1 MLRFISRVLFKD
13 PVFAATAILTMAL
26 GIGVS
31 TAVFSI
37 ANAVLFRPLPFHDPA
52 RLVILNGLDR
62 RNPVQIDA
70 FSWPRFEFLLEHA
83 RSYSDLAAFA
93 AEDFTFQGG
102 GEAERLVCARVS
114 QNFFSVLG
122 VAPALGSGFGSSR
135 TDVMISHE
143 FWSRSLN
150 SDSAIIGR
158 ALELNGLAYTVAGV
172 LPPDFQFLPIARKVD
187 VFIPRPFELT
197 VLKQSQVDAG
207 AGYLFALARLRPGVS
222 RDRAQAEMATLDADY
237 RRLKP
242 ALVDAGASF
251 SVQATLLRDYMIA
264 DIKSAVLVLI
274 CAVGFVL
281 LISCA
286 NVAGL
291 LLARAL
297 ERRKEI
303 AIRRALGAPALLIV
317 GQLLRESLVL
327 AFAGCAAGLALS
339 AAATR
344 LLVSLTAPTF
354 AMVAGVH
361 LDPTAVL
368 FALAASLLC
377 GILFGLAPALQLS
390 GVGVEATLRAESGRG
405 TGNRQRHLARSILI
419 VSQVALSIVLL
430 AGSTLLFRSF
440 ERLRHSNAGFDP
452 NHLLTVSLTLTTARY
467 TTAAL
472 ENTFTRQALDRI
484 KAIPGVISASVS
496 SALPVNPMRSTP
508 MLIDGQDPVPL
519 RSRPVLFY
527 QMFTPDYA
535 KTLRVPL
542 LQGRMFDEHDNE
554 TSAQVAMVNGAF
566 VRRYWPDRNPVGASV
581 LIGLGTKPTPVVGVL
596 ADVKND
602 KLSEDAVPEVYVPW
616 TQHPWQYVRITV
628 RTAGDPAALFQAVRR
643 AIAATDPAQPIMEIK
658 TMEEVLD
665 NASREPRMLMVLV
678 GIFSVCAFIMAV
690 VGLYGVISYSV
701 AQRTRELGVRVA
713 LGASAGDISRMVI
726 RQAAVLSGLGIMI
739 GIFAALAL
747 TRLIAAELYGL
758 SPADP
763 VSYAAS
769 ATVFAIVS
777 IAASLIPARR
787 AARLNPVD
795 ALRAE

>member
-13 PVFAATAILTMAL
+13 PVFAATAVLTMAL

-62 RNPVQIDA
+62 RNPVQVDA
-70 FSWPRFEFLLEHA
+70 FSWPRFEFLREHA

-93 AEDFTFQGG
+93 AEDFTFQGAD
-102 GEAERLVCARVS
+102 EAERLVCARVS

-207 AGYLFALARLRPGVS
+207 AGYLFALARLAPGVS
-222 RDRAQAEMATLDADY
+222 RDQAQAEMATLDADY

-344 LLVSLTAPTF
+344 ILVSLTASTF

-405 TGNRQRHLARSILI
+405 TGNRQRHMARSVLI

-472 ENTFTRQALDRI
+472 ENTFTRQALGRI
-484 KAIPGVISASVS
+484 TAIPGVVSASVS

-554 TSAQVAMVNGAF
+554 TSAQVAMVNRAF
-566 VRRYWPDRNPVGASV
+566 VRRYWPDRNPVDASI

-628 RTAGDPAALFQAVRR
+628 RTAGDPAALSQAVRR
-643 AIAATDPAQPIMEIK
+643 AIAATDPSQPIMEIK

-678 GIFSVCAFIMAV
+678 GIFSLCAFVMAV

-713 LGASAGDISRMVI
+713 LGASAADISRMVI
-726 RQAAVLSGLGIMI
+726 RQAAVLSGLGIVI
-739 GIFAALAL
+739 GISAALAL

-769 ATVFAIVS
+769 AAVFAIVS